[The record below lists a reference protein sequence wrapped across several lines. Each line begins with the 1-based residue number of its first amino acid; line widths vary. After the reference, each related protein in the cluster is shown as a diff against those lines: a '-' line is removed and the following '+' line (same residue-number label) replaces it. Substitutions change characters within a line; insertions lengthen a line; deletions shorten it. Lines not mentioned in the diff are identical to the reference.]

1 MLLLFSCTT
10 KKDGFAYRV
19 FHNTTARYN
28 GYFYAEE
35 AMKEGRLKI
44 IESYTEDYDSI
55 LPVFIYGDETSA
67 QAAYPQMERAIEKS
81 SLVIERHYMK
91 PTKSG
96 TKKMKRPEMNKWIDD
111 NYMLIGQSY
120 FIKQNYFKA
129 EELFLF
135 VSRKFKDKNMQAKAN
150 TWLARTYMLQGEWTK
165 AKNALLKA
173 EQLRE
178 LEDEQ
183 RADVHMVFAD
193 YYIQQRDFKKAIEQ
207 LEFSLEYIKK
217 KKDRARPTF
226 ILAQLNQKVNQ
237 SQESINLYRTVLTL
251 RPKYEMEFYARINQ
265 AMAYDRKGGNSQ
277 QIKEELF
284 KMLKDEKNLEY
295 RDQIYYALA
304 EIELEE
310 RNRDNGVGYLQ
321 ASLNEETGNV
331 KQRTK
336 SFLRLADIFLDERE
350 YQAAQAYYDSTFSNI
365 PETHPRY
372 LDVKNKAQSL
382 TDLVENLLIIEY
394 EDSIRAICNLSDEDR
409 ITKLKKVV
417 RQMEEEEERRRAEEA
432 QRLAEMAASGGAA
445 TGDFWAYNDQLRAI
459 GKQNFD
465 EYWGDRPLEDNW
477 RRRNKISELFE
488 GGEEQEEL
496 VDEVESTEQE
506 SNIPTVE
513 DLLAELPCSEAQ
525 IAESDIRIAN
535 AFYDSGVVYKEKLD
549 DVENAIER
557 WEVLVN
563 RYDDSEVH
571 PTAFYQLYR
580 TYLYREQEEDYQNPF
595 CSTCNSTYWS
605 NIILNKYPGS
615 EWATLVENPD
625 YEDFA
630 EIQRAEEREAYE
642 ATYKKY
648 GYRAYQEVILESA
661 EVINTQPNNHLLCK
675 YRLLKAFAT
684 GNMEAMVGGSASYV
698 ADLEEIIDVC
708 PDTEEA
714 SAAIDILNSING
726 EVKAVVEDLPPVETV
741 NTSMF
746 EVNNTERH
754 YFAIIFNTDD
764 GEVNKIKASASDF
777 NTKFFKSSS
786 LRVSSNL
793 LDRQNQIVLVKTFT
807 KVEDAMD
814 YYTTFTGNED
824 ELKEINEAG
833 YTIVLISKTNYVNL
847 FKTKEVD
854 AYKVFFE
861 ENYK

>member
-1 MLLLFSCTT
+1 MLFLFSCTT

-44 IESYTEDYDSI
+44 IDSYTEDYDSI
-55 LPVFIYGDETSA
+55 LPVFIYGDEASA
-67 QAAYPQMERAIEKS
+67 QAAYPQMERTIEKS

-91 PTKSG
+91 PTKNG

-150 TWLARTYMLQGEWTK
+150 TWLARTYMQQGQWTK

-193 YYIQQRDFKKAIEQ
+193 YWIQDGDYKKAIEQ
-207 LEFSLEYIKK
+207 LEFALPYIKK

-226 ILAQLNQKVNQ
+226 ILAQLNQKINQ

-251 RPKYEMEFYARINQ
+251 RPEYEMEFYARINQ
-265 AMAYDRKGGNSQ
+265 AMAYNRKGGNSQ
-277 QIKEELF
+277 QIKDELF

-310 RNRDNGVGYLQ
+310 RNRDIGVGYLQ

-350 YQAAQAYYDSTFSNI
+350 YQSAQAYYDSTYSNI

-382 TDLVENLLIIEY
+382 TDLVENLLVIEH
-394 EDSIRAICNLSDEDR
+394 EDSIRAICDLSDEDR

-417 RQMEEEEERRRAEEA
+417 RQMQEEEDKRRAEEA
-432 QRLAEMAASGGAA
+432 QRLAEMAASGGGA

-477 RRRNKISELFE
+477 RRKNKISELFE
-488 GGEEQEEL
+488 GGDEEEVIE
-496 VDEVESTEQE
+496 VVESAEQE
-506 SNIPTVE
+506 SSVPTVE
-513 DLLAELPCSEAQ
+513 ALLAELPCSEAQ
-525 IAESDIRIAN
+525 IADSDIRIAN
-535 AFYDSGVVYKEKLD
+535 AFYDAGVVYKEKLD

-580 TYLYREQEEDYQNPF
+580 TYLYREQEEGYQNPF
-595 CSTCNSTYWS
+595 CSTCNSVYWA
-605 NIILNKYPGS
+605 NIVLEKYPGS

-625 YEDFA
+625 FEDFV

-642 ATYKKY
+642 ATYSKY

-698 ADLEEIIDVC
+698 ADLE
-708 PDTEEA
+708 
-714 SAAIDILNSING
+714 AIL
-726 EVKAVVEDLPPVETV
+726 E
-741 NTSMF
+741 
-746 EVNNTERH
+746 
-754 YFAIIFNTDD
+754 
-764 GEVNKIKASASDF
+764 
-777 NTKFFKSSS
+777 
-786 LRVSSNL
+786 
-793 LDRQNQIVLVKTFT
+793 
-807 KVEDAMD
+807 KV
-814 YYTTFTGNED
+814 
-824 ELKEINEAG
+824 
-833 YTIVLISKTNYVNL
+833 
-847 FKTKEVD
+847 
-854 AYKVFFE
+854 
-861 ENYK
+861 